1 MEWEIFQAETDLDQA
16 ANNEKVIDPPASVEP
31 PPGSWKEAAVLDE
44 GWCIPERGQRRKGP
58 HRQVVW
64 QKINHMVLCVKGEHE
79 L

>member
-1 MEWEIFQAETDLDQA
+1 M
-16 ANNEKVIDPPASVEP
+16 EP

-64 QKINHMVLCVKGEHE
+64 QKINHMVLCVKGKHE